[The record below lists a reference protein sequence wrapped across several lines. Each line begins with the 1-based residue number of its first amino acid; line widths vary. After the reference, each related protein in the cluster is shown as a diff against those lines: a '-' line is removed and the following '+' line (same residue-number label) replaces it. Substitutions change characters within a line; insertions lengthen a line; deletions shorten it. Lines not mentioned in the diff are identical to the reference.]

1 MTTTTTLTRAAALA
15 ALDHIED
22 LAAELGLRLAEDED
36 DITPSVMADIHSTV
50 RMIQEQ
56 LRRVLARL
64 PGEEGPQAN

>member
-1 MTTTTTLTRAAALA
+1 MTTTTLTRAATLA

-22 LAAELGLRLAEDED
+22 LAAEIGVRLADDED
-36 DITPSVMADIHSTV
+36 AVAPLVLADLHSTV
-50 RMIQEQ
+50 RMCQEQ